1 MIEARKFSLERMI
14 EMTQPIFLK
23 PVLQDK
29 IWGGRKLE
37 LEFGLKGPSDTV
49 GEAWCISAH
58 PNWA

>member
-1 MIEARKFSLERMI
+1 
-14 EMTQPIFLK
+14 MTQPIFLK

-49 GEAWCISAH
+49 GEAWYISA
-58 PNWA
+58 PPLGSAP